1 MSNNYICCCAPLRRK
16 LWPLRPIEVLFYTS
30 GWGNIIYW
38 DLIHS
43 GKEKTTC
50 HMCEL
55 QMEKCEICLSYREY
69 INKIFFVNDVL
80 IYQLCLMLTFA
91 VLPPWGGNHE
101 DCVQLRSYFTQE
113 LILCIETLCILGK
126 RKQHVKHVSCEW
138 KKCELYHSKVK
149 IENVSIKY
157 FLLMTC

>member
-80 IYQLCLMLTFA
+80 IYQLCLKLTFV
-91 VLPPWGGNHE
+91 VLPPP
-101 DCVQLRSYFTQE
+101 LRKKSWP
-113 LILCIETLCILGK
+113 LCPTEVLFYTRVNIMYWNPLHSGK
-126 RKQHVKHVSCEW
+126 EKATRQ
-138 KKCELYHSKVK
+138 
-149 IENVSIKY
+149 
-157 FLLMTC
+157 TCKLWVEKMWIISFQS